1 VTSDPVKL
9 TRDLVAIPS
18 VSDSVGEGRV
28 LELLADRLDA
38 RYEVRTTSDHRGL
51 RAVAVVPR
59 EVTAPLLVFSGHADV
74 VPVGDESTWTRHPFE
89 PEIADGK
96 LWGRGGSDM
105 KAGLA
110 AAVTALESAPAGAQ
124 VGALFTVEEETGS
137 KGAAL
142 AGSLLDDITTGML
155 LVAEPTDGVAIRGH
169 KGVTWV
175 RVSAAGVAAHGSA
188 PHLGSNAILTL
199 AAVLERANALTDRPW
214 ETMNI
219 GMVSGGTAPNIVPA
233 HAEATIDMRTT
244 VLGAGLVDWWQTQED
259 LAAVEVLL
267 DLRPVMLGSGDPIVE
282 QLGLEVSDRVA
293 SYFTDAAVLVDT
305 LACDRV
311 VLWGPGAMEQAHRLN
326 EWVSV
331 QSIIDTEA
339 AFTDL
344 IARWSTL

>member
-1 VTSDPVKL
+1 MTHDPVEL

-18 VSDSVGEGRV
+18 VSDSVGEGQV
-28 LELLADRLDA
+28 LEVLAARLDD
-38 RYEVRTTSDHRGL
+38 RYVVRAASDHRGL

-59 EVTAPLLVFSGHADV
+59 EVTSPLLVFSGHADV
-74 VPVGDESTWTRHPFE
+74 VPVGDESTWTRHPFD
-89 PEIADGK
+89 PQIVDGK

-110 AAVTALESAPAGAQ
+110 AAVTALEAAPAGAQ

-142 AGSLLDDITTGML
+142 AGSLLEDVSTGML
-155 LVAEPTDGVAIRGH
+155 LVAEPTDGAAIRGH

-175 RVSAAGVAAHGSA
+175 RVSASGVAAHGSA

-199 AAVLERANALTDRPW
+199 AAVLERASAAPDRPW

-219 GMVSGGTAPNIVPA
+219 GMIAGGTAPNIVPA
-233 HAEATIDMRTT
+233 HAEAFIDMRTT
-244 VLGAGLVDWWQTQED
+244 ERGAGLVDWWQQQDD
-259 LAAVEVLL
+259 LAAVDVLL
-267 DLRPVMLGSGDPIVE
+267 DLRPVVLGSGDPVVE
-282 QLGLEVSDRVA
+282 KLGLAVSDRIA

-305 LACDRV
+305 LACERV
-311 VLWGPGAMEQAHRLN
+311 VLWGPGAMEQAHRLD

-331 QSIIDTEA
+331 QSILDTEA
-339 AFTDL
+339 AYTDL